1 MTGLW
6 RRFAEGDEAPARDD
20 IPADLADGEFTVDA
34 PEALPAHIEAFL
46 ALKRGCHI
54 RRVQQAAKP
63 EDRTTKPGRRT

>member
-34 PEALPAHIEAFL
+34 PEDLPAHIEAFL
-46 ALKRGCHI
+46 ALKAT
-54 RRVQQAAKP
+54 AAF
-63 EDRTTKPGRRT
+63 